1 MNRKMDAQVTSDL
14 LKRLTDLDVETRAR
28 DAEDLGDLL
37 EYGERSEAEVRKTA
51 DALIEAACGETDP
64 GVREALLNSLAIL
77 GSRFIGVNAA
87 WDRLAPLLGTLDPS
101 SLENALSALGF
112 SRNPTF
118 VDVLGTYRTDPN
130 PTIRTAAENALRELN
145 GGTTVRKD

>member
-77 GSRFIGVNAA
+77 GSRFIGDNAA
-87 WDRLAPLLGTLDPS
+87 WER
-101 SLENALSALGF
+101 
-112 SRNPTF
+112 
-118 VDVLGTYRTDPN
+118 
-130 PTIRTAAENALRELN
+130 
-145 GGTTVRKD
+145 